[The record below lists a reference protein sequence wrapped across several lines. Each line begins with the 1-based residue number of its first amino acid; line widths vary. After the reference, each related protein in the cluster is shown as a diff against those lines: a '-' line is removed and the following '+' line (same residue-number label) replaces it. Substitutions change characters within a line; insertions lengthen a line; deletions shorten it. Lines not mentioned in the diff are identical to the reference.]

1 MGCRD
6 LHSGSVGNQKRHH
19 DDKQR
24 SNATSPFEW
33 WSCCCSL
40 DSQASLH
47 LPSSF
52 SAQTLWYANHA
63 NQASCFLG
71 WWKIWPM
78 FSSPYCPLTYHPQP
92 LLFRRLWCV
101 RFIIDLFTFISVT
114 NGVTSPMFPPSRLS
128 SSLTLSSQPSP
139 SPSSHLLLCGRSMTD
154 DHPYLVNWKVGSS
167 PCHIWTVFFL
177 MVINISLHHQFLK
190 FCLLGERCLK
200 ARMRR
205 KQK

>member
-47 LPSSF
+47 LHSSF

-71 WWKIWPM
+71 WWEIWPM

-114 NGVTSPMFPPSRLS
+114 NRVISSTFPLPTLPPIIIPIFTNVTFSDLS
-128 SSLTLSSQPSP
+128 SSFVWTIHDWRSSLP
-139 SPSSHLLLCGRSMTD
+139 R
-154 DHPYLVNWKVGSS
+154 
-167 PCHIWTVFFL
+167 
-177 MVINISLHHQFLK
+177 
-190 FCLLGERCLK
+190 
-200 ARMRR
+200 
-205 KQK
+205 

>member
-1 MGCRD
+1 MGSKGCRD

-40 DSQASLH
+40 DSPASLH
-47 LPSSF
+47 LHSSF
-52 SAQTLWYANHA
+52 SAQTLWYRNHA

-71 WWKIWPM
+71 WWEIWPM

-101 RFIIDLFTFISVT
+101 RFIIDLFTFISLT
-114 NGVTSPMFPPSRLS
+114 NGVISSTFPPSPYHHPNLHKCYLLRPLIFFCVDDTWLTIILT
-128 SSLTLSSQPSP
+128 SLTER
-139 SPSSHLLLCGRSMTD
+139 LLP
-154 DHPYLVNWKVGSS
+154 H
-167 PCHIWTVFFL
+167 H
-177 MVINISLHHQFLK
+177 VIY
-190 FCLLGERCLK
+190 
-200 ARMRR
+200 
-205 KQK
+205 